1 MEKPFKSIFLND
13 PIYGFIA
20 IEHPLL
26 FQIISH
32 PFFQRLRRIKQMGL
46 SYLVYPGTHHTR
58 FEHALGSMHLMQK
71 AIAVLQKKGVVISA
85 EESLALQVAILLHD
99 VGHGPFSHATENIIT
114 QGVAHEKISIEI
126 FKQLNTQWEGALDLA
141 LSIFTN
147 TYPRGFMH
155 QLISGQIDIDRLD
168 YLKRDSFYAGTPEGN
183 INVERIISI
192 MNVVD
197 EQLVFEKKGIYSIE
211 KFLMARHAMY
221 WQVYLHKTSLVAELM
236 LVKILE
242 RFRTIGA
249 VEHAGEQTPKAL
261 NYFLTQPSNL
271 LKEEKALQAYLKMDD
286 SDVMQAVKYW
296 QYHDDFLIADFSR
309 RLLERDLLKIKLDYQ
324 PFNMTTFKEKRNQ
337 LKQCGLAIEYV
348 SEFVFEG
355 VVSNQ
360 MYVPKEQDFILIK
373 EGKEMISLANF
384 LKYLDLEHFSSPQVK
399 HYLCYPKSN
408 PKP

>member
-1 MEKPFKSIFLND
+1 MPFKSIYLND

-20 IEHPLL
+20 IDHPLL
-26 FQIISH
+26 FQIISQ
-32 PFFQRLRRIKQMGL
+32 PVFQRLRRIKQMGL

-71 AIAVLQKKGVVISA
+71 TIAVLQKKGVVISA
-85 EESLALQVAILLHD
+85 EESLALQAAILLHD

-114 QGVAHEKISIEI
+114 QGIAHEKISIEI
-126 FKQLNTQWEGALDLA
+126 LKKLNKKWDGTLDLA

-147 TYPRGFMH
+147 TYHRSFMH
-155 QLISGQIDIDRLD
+155 QLIAGQIDIDRLD

-183 INVERIISI
+183 INVDRIISI

-242 RFRTIGA
+242 RFRAIGGDGIA
-249 VEHAGEQTPKAL
+249 EKGTPKAL
-261 NYFLTQPSNL
+261 YYFLNQPLNL
-271 LKEEKALQAYLKMDD
+271 LESEEALKAYLELDD
-286 SDVMQAVKYW
+286 SDVMQAIKSW
-296 QYHDDFLIADFSR
+296 QNHDDFLISDFSS
-309 RLLERDLLKIKLDYQ
+309 RLLDRNLLKIKLEYS
-324 PFNMTTFKEKRNQ
+324 PFHTTILHEKQNQ
-337 LKQCGLAIEYV
+337 LKQYGMAVKDTY
-348 SEFVFEG
+348 EFVFQG
-355 VVSNQ
+355 AISNQ
-360 MYVPKEQDFILIK
+360 MYVPKKQNFIHIK
-373 EGKEMISLANF
+373 DGKETTSLSNY
-384 LKYLDLEHFSSPQVK
+384 LTYLDLEHFSSPQVK

-408 PKP
+408 PIA

>member
-1 MEKPFKSIFLND
+1 MGKPFKAIYLND

-71 AIAVLQKKGVVISA
+71 AIAVLKKKGVSISA
-85 EESLALQVAILLHD
+85 EESLGLQAAILLHD

-114 QGVAHEKISIEI
+114 QGVAHENISIEI
-126 FKQLNTQWEGALDLA
+126 FKQLNTQWGGALDLA

-147 TYPRGFMH
+147 TYHRGFMH
-155 QLISGQIDIDRLD
+155 QLIAGQIDIDRLD

-183 INVERIISI
+183 INVERIISV

-236 LVKILE
+236 LVKMLE
-242 RFRTIGA
+242 RFRALGA
-249 VEHAGEQTPKAL
+249 EKQSQTKTPKAL
-261 NYFLTQPSNL
+261 HYFLTQPSNL
-271 LKEEKALQAYLKMDD
+271 LHETEALHAYLKLDD
-286 SDVMQAVKYW
+286 SDLMQAIKGW
-296 QYHDDFLIADFSR
+296 QNHPDFLIADFSR
-309 RLLERDLLKIKLDYQ
+309 RLLDRDLLKIKLDINPLDTAVLQ
-324 PFNMTTFKEKRNQ
+324 EKQNKLIQ
-337 LKQCGLAIEYV
+337 KGMVAQDAH
-348 SEFVFEG
+348 EFVFMG
-355 VVSNQ
+355 TVSNQ
-360 MYVPKEQDFILIK
+360 MYVPKKQNFILIK
-373 EGKEMISLANF
+373 DRKEIRSLADF

-399 HYLCYPKSN
+399 HYLCYPK
-408 PKP
+408 P